1 MNRKL
6 HDLMAILYS
15 RISHKADLSK
25 ARFTKLVYLV
35 DWKMSQRHG
44 RTISNIEWL
53 FNHYGPYV
61 DDVINL
67 ARDSTDF
74 DIIVTRNAYG
84 SIKEQVYFSGDIYN
98 CNSLDNDE
106 FQVVES
112 VVQETDPLYFNDFI
126 HHVYSTYPVRNSNR
140 YSVLDLP
147 KMAQKEALANNALQR
162 TSNPPRFNG

>member
-1 MNRKL
+1 MDRKL
-6 HDLMAILYS
+6 HDLMAFLYFK
-15 RISHKADLSK
+15 ISHKADLSK

-35 DWKMSQRHG
+35 DWKMSQKYG

-61 DDVINL
+61 EDVVDL

-74 DIIVTRNAYG
+74 NVVVTRNAYG
-84 SIKEQVYFSGDIYN
+84 SLKEQVQFLGDIHN

-106 FQVVES
+106 IKIIEE

-126 HHVYSTYPVRNSNR
+126 NYVYSTYPVRESNR

-147 KMAQKEALANNALQR
+147 KMAQKEVLANN
-162 TSNPPRFNG
+162 N